1 MGNRFPAILEFLG
14 HASAAFREAGVA
26 DRIVIHQ
33 YLSTCLFDHLPD
45 YRVRCPGNT
54 LVTLAMVVGTDI
66 EQIMVLPVVPADQGL
81 VVAVTTFIGRNRSVQ
96 VEILLDLCQ
105 EPASRDHGMGFQQLF
120 GSVGAHLRGDY
131 AGKVFLH
138 VHLVDRDDTFIG
150 RHEVQRSLEALI
162 LLSLPVKIHADRDR
176 LQVERG
182 LRAGRLEE

>member
-1 MGNRFPAILEFLG
+1 
-14 HASAAFREAGVA
+14 
-26 DRIVIHQ
+26 
-33 YLSTCLFDHLPD
+33 
-45 YRVRCPGNT
+45 
-54 LVTLAMVVGTDI
+54 
-66 EQIMVLPVVPADQGL
+66 
-81 VVAVTTFIGRNRSVQ
+81 
-96 VEILLDLCQ
+96 
-105 EPASRDHGMGFQQLF
+105 MGFQQLF

-138 VHLVDRDDTFIG
+138 VHLVDRDDSFIG